1 MTFFV
6 WLQHTALAL
15 WIVQSESIWAYP
27 SILTAHTVG
36 LAILV
41 GAASVI
47 DLRLLGVAPGVAVD
61 QLEHLYRFVWAG
73 FYINLASGLLLFIA
87 EAADKAGQPIFVIKL
102 ALVFVALFVTIRMRR
117 EAFGHGTSAAPS
129 DRVRRLASVSL
140 ILWAAAITAGRL
152 MAYFK

>member
-117 EAFGHGTSAAPS
+117 EAFGHGTSATPS

>member
-61 QLEHLYRFVWAG
+61 QLEYLYRFVWAG
-73 FYINLASGLLLFIA
+73 FYINLASGLLLFIS
-87 EAADKAGQPIFVIKL
+87 EAADKAGQPIFVTKL
-102 ALVFVALFVTIRMRR
+102 ALVFAALFVTIRMRR
-117 EAFGHGTSAAPS
+117 EAFSHGTSADPS